1 MGYGFLPVIFQ
12 IREEKK
18 KSPWAYVQTEPKDEP
33 VIQISAATRETN
45 VDMPNFNTFENLD
58 TVVEFNELS
67 DVYSEVSIPDD
78 EIWNNV
84 ETLINDVVS
93 ESSIIPISTT
103 DDYKESVKEFEEHL
117 PTLTPEQYRAIM
129 SKFGEKVANLIT
141 CTPFKGTLGS
151 QVMIGQFFKET
162 NSILFDGHWVELKN
176 EIPKQVDGEFLVI
189 KGNYLENGQ
198 FFVQHWEDPEM
209 IEAGYSIFNEEI
221 NQKMAN

>member
-18 KSPWAYVQTEPKDEP
+18 KSPWAYVLTESKEEP
-33 VIQISAATRETN
+33 VIQTSSAATQETS
-45 VDMPNFNTFENLD
+45 VDMPNFDAFENLN
-58 TVVEFNELS
+58 TVVEFNEIS
-67 DVYSEVSIPDD
+67 EVYSEVSIPDE

-93 ESSIIPISTT
+93 ESNIIPLVSENLEVIE
-103 DDYKESVKEFEEHL
+103 DIEEHL
-117 PTLTPEQYRAIM
+117 PTLTPQQYNAIL
-129 SKFGEKVANLIT
+129 SKFGEKVANIIT

-162 NSILFDGHWVELKN
+162 NSILFDGHRVELKN

-209 IEAGYSIFNEEI
+209 IEAGYSIFNEDI
-221 NQKMAN
+221 NQVMVN